1 MAQYGLFQEARIFK
15 TWQESVAKALTFSNH
30 YIIILYIS
38 GKELLMNVDRDEN
51 MMASFSESGREMMAV
66 NRDAPV
72 PLHRQVRNYLLGCIE
87 RGELQP
93 GQQLLQ
99 EREYAA
105 RFGISLAPVRQAILD
120 LVKEG
125 YLYRVPGRGT
135 FVREQK
141 VEEKISILS
150 SFSESMRAK
159 GLHADLRVIEQKID
173 TVPASL
179 RAVLDVKDQPFFM
192 LQRVALLDGK
202 PVALLLSCI
211 PLRLVPGLEGL
222 DLNGRSLYHTLEE
235 RYGIV
240 LARAESTIEVVR
252 ARGGQSGV
260 LGIAPGTPLLQV
272 EGKTYDVTGKFVEFS
287 QVLYR
292 ADRFRFT
299 IESFRRDDRVLHLI
313 GAPGTEEGKSHE

>member
-1 MAQYGLFQEARIFK
+1 MNADLNTNEDAYNDIGSQ
-15 TWQESVAKALTFSNH
+15 
-30 YIIILYIS
+30 
-38 GKELLMNVDRDEN
+38 KEVMPI
-51 MMASFSESGREMMAV
+51 
-66 NRDAPV
+66 NRDSPI
-72 PLHRQVRNYLLGCIE
+72 PLHHQVRNFLLSCIE
-87 RGELQP
+87 RAELVP
-93 GQQLLQ
+93 GQKLLQ

-150 SFSESMRAK
+150 SFTESMRAK
-159 GLHADLRVIEQKID
+159 GLHAVLRVVELRVVKA
-173 TVPASL
+173 PAAFGL
-179 RAVLDVKDQPFFM
+179 IPETQDQQFVF
-192 LQRVALLDGK
+192 LQRVALVDGEAM
-202 PVALLLSCI
+202 ALLTSYLPS
-211 PLRLVPGLEGL
+211 RLVPGLEAL
-222 DLNGRSLYHTLEE
+222 DLNGQSLYKTLEE

-252 ARGGQSGV
+252 CRGTQSTV
-260 LGIAPGTPLLQV
+260 LGVPQGTPMLQV
-272 EGKTYDVTGKFVEFS
+272 EGKTYDVKDEFVEFA

-313 GAPGTEEGKSHE
+313 GASDSKEGF

>member
-1 MAQYGLFQEARIFK
+1 MSADPNADMTASLYGTTLHGETMSI
-15 TWQESVAKALTFSNH
+15 
-30 YIIILYIS
+30 
-38 GKELLMNVDRDEN
+38 
-51 MMASFSESGREMMAV
+51 
-66 NRDAPV
+66 NRDSPV
-72 PLHRQVRNYLLGCIE
+72 PLYHQVRNYLLGCIE
-87 RGELQP
+87 RGELLP
-93 GQQLLQ
+93 GQKLLQ

-125 YLYRVPGRGT
+125 YFSRVPGRGT
-135 FVREQK
+135 FVREEK

-159 GLHADLRVIEQKID
+159 GLNAILRVVDQR
-173 TVPASL
+173 VGMAPPSL
-179 RAVLDVKDQPFFM
+179 KAILETNDQQFVF
-192 LQRVALLDGK
+192 LQRVALVEGK
-202 PVALLLSCI
+202 AIALLSSYL
-211 PLRLVPGLEGL
+211 PARLVPGLETL
-222 DLNGRSLYHTLEE
+222 DFNGRSLYKTLEE

-252 ARGGQSGV
+252 CHGTQSTV
-260 LGIAPGTPLLQV
+260 LGIPSGTPMLQV
-272 EGKTYDVTGKFVEFS
+272 EGKTYDVTDQFVEFA

-313 GAPGTEEGKSHE
+313 GAPDIEEGTRS

>member
-1 MAQYGLFQEARIFK
+1 MNTDLNASEVAYNDVGLQK
-15 TWQESVAKALTFSNH
+15 TVTP
-30 YIIILYIS
+30 I
-38 GKELLMNVDRDEN
+38 
-51 MMASFSESGREMMAV
+51 
-66 NRDAPV
+66 NRDSPV
-72 PLHRQVRNYLLGCIE
+72 PLHHQVRNYLLGCIE
-87 RGELQP
+87 RGDLQP
-93 GQQLLQ
+93 GHKLLQ

-150 SFSESMRAK
+150 SFTESMRAK
-159 GLHADLRVIEQKID
+159 GLNAVLRVIELRVGKA
-173 TVPASL
+173 PAAI
-179 RAVLDVKDQPFFM
+179 RAMLGAEDQQFVF
-192 LQRVALLDGK
+192 LHRVALVEGE
-202 PVALLLSCI
+202 AMTLLSSYL
-211 PLRLVPGLEGL
+211 PARLVPGLENR
-222 DLNGRSLYHTLEE
+222 DLNGQSLYKTLEE
-235 RYGIV
+235 RYSIV

-252 ARGGQSGV
+252 CRGTQSTI
-260 LGIAPGTPLLQV
+260 LGIPQGTPLLQV
-272 EGKTYDVTGKFVEFS
+272 EGKTYDVTDQFVEFA

-313 GAPGTEEGKSHE
+313 GAPDSEEGF

>member
-1 MAQYGLFQEARIFK
+1 
-15 TWQESVAKALTFSNH
+15 
-30 YIIILYIS
+30 
-38 GKELLMNVDRDEN
+38 MNVDSNADMKASLYEATHHGETMPVSRD
-51 MMASFSESGREMMAV
+51 S
-66 NRDAPV
+66 PV
-72 PLHRQVRNYLLGCIE
+72 PLHHQVRNYLLGCIE
-87 RGELQP
+87 RGELLP
-93 GQQLLQ
+93 GQKLLQ

-125 YLYRVPGRGT
+125 YFYRVPGRGT

-141 VEEKISILS
+141 VEEKISILA

-159 GLHADLRVIEQKID
+159 GLNAVLRVVELRVDIAPP
-173 TVPASL
+173 TV
-179 RAVLDVKDQPFFM
+179 RAMLETEDQQFVF
-192 LQRVALLDGK
+192 LQRVASVEGK
-202 PVALLLSCI
+202 AIALLSSYL
-211 PLRLVPGLEGL
+211 PARLVPGIETL
-222 DLNGRSLYHTLEE
+222 DFNGRSLYKTLEE

-252 ARGGQSGV
+252 CRGTQSTV
-260 LGIAPGTPLLQV
+260 LGIPPGTPMLQV
-272 EGKTYDVTGKFVEFS
+272 EGKTYDVTDQFVEFS

-313 GAPGTEEGKSHE
+313 GAPEIQEGVRP

>member
-1 MAQYGLFQEARIFK
+1 MNTDLSAGVK
-15 TWQESVAKALTFSNH
+15 TPLNNAEPQSV
-30 YIIILYIS
+30 
-38 GKELLMNVDRDEN
+38 
-51 MMASFSESGREMMAV
+51 MMPV
-66 NRDAPV
+66 NRDSPV
-72 PLHRQVRNYLLGCIE
+72 PLHHQVRNFLLGCIE
-87 RGELQP
+87 RGELLP
-93 GQQLLQ
+93 GQKLLQ
-99 EREYAA
+99 EREYAV

-150 SFSESMRAK
+150 SFTESMRAK
-159 GLHADLRVIEQKID
+159 GLNAVLRVIE
-173 TVPASL
+173 L
-179 RAVLDVKDQPFFM
+179 RLGKAPSAVRPMLKTQDQQFVL
-192 LQRVALLDGK
+192 LQRVALVEGK
-202 PVALLLSCI
+202 AMALLTSYLPSQ
-211 PLRLVPGLEGL
+211 LVPGLESL
-222 DLNGRSLYHTLEE
+222 DLNGQSLYKTLEE

-252 ARGGQSGV
+252 CRSTQSTV
-260 LGIAPGTPLLQV
+260 LGIPQGTPLLQV
-272 EGKTYDVTGKFVEFS
+272 EGKTYDVTDRFIEFA

-313 GAPGTEEGKSHE
+313 GAPEREEG

>member
-1 MAQYGLFQEARIFK
+1 MEANAQ
-15 TWQESVAKALTFSNH
+15 N
-30 YIIILYIS
+30 
-38 GKELLMNVDRDEN
+38 
-51 MMASFSESGREMMAV
+51 SFYDIQLQL
-66 NRDAPV
+66 NRDSPV
-72 PLHRQVRNYLLGCIE
+72 PLHHQVRNYLLGSIE
-87 RGELQP
+87 RGELLP

-99 EREYAA
+99 EKEYAS

-125 YLYRVPGRGT
+125 YLYRVPGKGT

-159 GLHADLRVIEQKID
+159 GLSATLRVVELRVGKIP
-173 TVPASL
+173 PALKSIL
-179 RAVLDVKDQPFFM
+179 GPDDQQYMF
-192 LQRVALLDGK
+192 LQRVALSEGEAI
-202 PVALLLSCI
+202 ALLSSYI
-211 PLRLVPGLEGL
+211 PARLVPGIEII
-222 DLNGRSLYHTLEE
+222 DFQGRSLYKTLEE

-240 LARAESTIEVVR
+240 LARAENTIEVVR
-252 ARGGQSGV
+252 CRGTQAAA
-260 LGIAPGTPLLQV
+260 LGISTGTPMLQV
-272 EGKTYDVTGKFVEFS
+272 EGKTYDVTDQFVEFA

-313 GAPGTEEGKSHE
+313 GAPDLEEGARP

>member
-1 MAQYGLFQEARIFK
+1 MYINL
-15 TWQESVAKALTFSNH
+15 QESFF
-30 YIIILYIS
+30 
-38 GKELLMNVDRDEN
+38 MNADLNTNVE
-51 MMASFSESGREMMAV
+51 ASRNETTRHLEAIPI
-66 NRDAPV
+66 NRDSPV
-72 PLHRQVRNYLLGCIE
+72 PLHHQVRNYLLDCIE
-87 RGELQP
+87 RGELLP
-93 GQQLLQ
+93 GQKLLQ

-105 RFGISLAPVRQAILD
+105 RFGLSLAPVRQAILD

-159 GLHADLRVIEQKID
+159 GLSAVLNVAELRVSKI
-173 TVPASL
+173 PPNI
-179 RAVLDVKDQPFFM
+179 RAAFTTEDQQCIF
-192 LQRVALLDGK
+192 LQRVALIEGK
-202 PVALLLSCI
+202 AIALLSSYL
-211 PLRLVPGLEGL
+211 PARLVPGLETL
-222 DLNGRSLYHTLEE
+222 DFNGRSLYKTLEE

-252 ARGGQSGV
+252 CRGMQSTV
-260 LGIAPGTPLLQV
+260 LGIPPGTPMLQV
-272 EGKTYDVTGKFVEFS
+272 EGKTYDVTDQFVEFS

-299 IESFRRDDRVLHLI
+299 IESFRRGDRVLHLI
-313 GAPGTEEGKSHE
+313 GTPGREESHHHE

>member
-1 MAQYGLFQEARIFK
+1 MSADLNADLKGYEAVPPGETMSI
-15 TWQESVAKALTFSNH
+15 
-30 YIIILYIS
+30 
-38 GKELLMNVDRDEN
+38 
-51 MMASFSESGREMMAV
+51 
-66 NRDAPV
+66 NRGSPI
-72 PLHRQVRNYLLGCIE
+72 PLHHQVRNFLLGCIE

-120 LVKEG
+120 LVKDG

-159 GLHADLRVIEQKID
+159 GLNAVLRVVEQR
-173 TVPASL
+173 VGPAPPAI
-179 RAVLDVKDQPFFM
+179 RAMFETGDQQFVF
-192 LQRVALLDGK
+192 LQRVALVENK
-202 PVALLLSCI
+202 AIALLSSYQ
-211 PLRLVPGLEGL
+211 PARLVPGIESL
-222 DLNGRSLYHTLEE
+222 DFNGRSLYKTLEE

-240 LARAESTIEVVR
+240 LVRAESTIEVVR
-252 ARGGQSGV
+252 CRGAQSSV
-260 LGIAPGTPLLQV
+260 LGIPTGTPMLQV
-272 EGKTYDVTGKFVEFS
+272 EGKTYDVTDQCVEFS

-313 GAPGTEEGKSHE
+313 GAPDREEGVRP

>member
-1 MAQYGLFQEARIFK
+1 MMNADLNSSEDAHNDDGLQK
-15 TWQESVAKALTFSNH
+15 
-30 YIIILYIS
+30 
-38 GKELLMNVDRDEN
+38 
-51 MMASFSESGREMMAV
+51 EMMPI
-66 NRDAPV
+66 NRDSPI
-72 PLHRQVRNYLLGCIE
+72 PLHHQVRSYLLGCIE
-87 RGELQP
+87 RGELP
-93 GQQLLQ
+93 SGQKLLQ

-150 SFSESMRAK
+150 SFTESMRAK
-159 GLHADLRVIEQKID
+159 GLHAVLRVVELRVEKA
-173 TVPASL
+173 PAVVRPL
-179 RAVLDVKDQPFFM
+179 LETQDQQFVF
-192 LQRVALLDGK
+192 LQRVALVEGTAM
-202 PVALLLSCI
+202 ALLTSYLPS
-211 PLRLVPGLEGL
+211 RLVPGLESL
-222 DLNGRSLYHTLEE
+222 DLNGQSLYRTLEE

-240 LARAESTIEVVR
+240 LARAESAIEVVR
-252 ARGGQSGV
+252 CRGTQSAV
-260 LGIAPGTPLLQV
+260 LGIPQGTPLLQV
-272 EGKTYDVTGKFVEFS
+272 EGKTYDVTNQFVEFA

-313 GAPGTEEGKSHE
+313 GASDSKEGF

>member
-1 MAQYGLFQEARIFK
+1 MSADPNADMTASLYGTTQHGETMSI
-15 TWQESVAKALTFSNH
+15 
-30 YIIILYIS
+30 
-38 GKELLMNVDRDEN
+38 
-51 MMASFSESGREMMAV
+51 
-66 NRDAPV
+66 NRDSPV
-72 PLHRQVRNYLLGCIE
+72 PLHHQVRNYLLGCIE
-87 RGELQP
+87 RGELLP
-93 GQQLLQ
+93 GQKLLQ

-125 YLYRVPGRGT
+125 YLYRVPGSGT

-150 SFSESMRAK
+150 SFSASMQAK
-159 GLHADLRVIEQKID
+159 GLRADLRVLEQRICKAPS
-173 TVPASL
+173 TL
-179 RAVLDVKDQPFFM
+179 RAILGTEDQPFVF
-192 LQRVALLDGK
+192 LQRVALVEGK
-202 PVALLLSCI
+202 AIALLSSYL
-211 PLRLVPGLEGL
+211 PARLVPGLEIL
-222 DLNGRSLYHTLEE
+222 DFNGRSLYRTLEE

-252 ARGGQSGV
+252 CNGIQSTV
-260 LGIAPGTPLLQV
+260 LGIPPGTPMLQV
-272 EGKTYDVTGKFVEFS
+272 EGKTYDVTDQFVEFA

-313 GAPGTEEGKSHE
+313 GAPDIEEGTRP

>member
-1 MAQYGLFQEARIFK
+1 MNTDQAADERGSLNENIHQREAMPIK
-15 TWQESVAKALTFSNH
+15 
-30 YIIILYIS
+30 
-38 GKELLMNVDRDEN
+38 RD
-51 MMASFSESGREMMAV
+51 S
-66 NRDAPV
+66 PI
-72 PLHRQVRNYLLGCIE
+72 PLHYQVRNYLLGCIE

-93 GQQLLQ
+93 GQILLQ

-159 GLHADLRVIEQKID
+159 GLSAVLRVVELRVGK
-173 TVPASL
+173 VPPAIKATL
-179 RAVLDVKDQPFFM
+179 EVEDQQFVF
-192 LQRVALLDGK
+192 LQRVALIENQAI
-202 PVALLLSCI
+202 ALLSSYL
-211 PLRLVPGLEGL
+211 PARLVPGLEIL
-222 DLNGRSLYHTLEE
+222 DFNSRSLYKTLEE

-240 LARAESTIEVVR
+240 LARAESAIEVVR
-252 ARGGQSGV
+252 CRGAQSTV
-260 LGIAPGTPLLQV
+260 LGIPPGTPLLQV
-272 EGKTYDVTGKFVEFS
+272 EGKTYDVTDQFVEFA

-313 GAPGTEEGKSHE
+313 GAPDIEEGAQP

>member
-1 MAQYGLFQEARIFK
+1 MNADLNASLYGTSSHGETMLI
-15 TWQESVAKALTFSNH
+15 
-30 YIIILYIS
+30 
-38 GKELLMNVDRDEN
+38 
-51 MMASFSESGREMMAV
+51 
-66 NRDAPV
+66 NRDSPV
-72 PLHRQVRNYLLGCIE
+72 PLHHQVRNYLLGCLE

-99 EREYAA
+99 EREYAV

-159 GLHADLRVIEQKID
+159 GLSAALRVIELRVGK
-173 TVPASL
+173 VPPNV
-179 RAVLDVKDQPFFM
+179 RAVLEAEDQQFVI
-192 LQRVALLDGK
+192 LQRVALIEDK
-202 PVALLLSCI
+202 AIALLSSFL
-211 PLRLVPGLEGL
+211 PARLVPGLETL
-222 DLNGRSLYHTLEE
+222 DLNGQSLYRTLEE
-235 RYGIV
+235 RYSIV

-252 ARGGQSGV
+252 CRSAQSSI
-260 LGIAPGTPLLQV
+260 LGIPPGTPMLQV
-272 EGKTYDVTGKFVEFS
+272 EGKTYDVTDRFVEFAR
-287 QVLYR
+287 VLYR

-313 GAPGTEEGKSHE
+313 GAPDTEEGARP

>member
-1 MAQYGLFQEARIFK
+1 
-15 TWQESVAKALTFSNH
+15 
-30 YIIILYIS
+30 
-38 GKELLMNVDRDEN
+38 MNVDPNADVKVSLYEPTHHGETVPISRD
-51 MMASFSESGREMMAV
+51 S
-66 NRDAPV
+66 PV
-72 PLHRQVRNYLLGCIE
+72 PLHHQVRNYLLGCIE
-87 RGELQP
+87 RGELLP
-93 GQQLLQ
+93 GQKLLQ

-125 YLYRVPGRGT
+125 YFYRVPGRGT

-141 VEEKISILS
+141 VEEKISILA

-159 GLHADLRVIEQKID
+159 GLNAVLRVVELRVGIAPP
-173 TVPASL
+173 TV
-179 RAVLDVKDQPFFM
+179 RAMLETVDQQFVF
-192 LQRVALLDGK
+192 LQRVALVEGK
-202 PVALLLSCI
+202 AIALLSSYL
-211 PLRLVPGLEGL
+211 PARLVPGIETL
-222 DLNGRSLYHTLEE
+222 DFNGRSLYKTLEE

-252 ARGGQSGV
+252 CRGTQSTV
-260 LGIAPGTPLLQV
+260 LGIPPGTPMLQV
-272 EGKTYDVTGKFVEFS
+272 EGKTYDVTGQFVEFS

-313 GAPGTEEGKSHE
+313 GAPDIQEGVRP